1 MAELEI
7 HHEHEGGEKDPFGL
21 KVGVLASILAV
32 LLAVVTIASHR
43 AHTEAVLLKADA
55 NDKWSYYQSKKIKLH
70 NIELGEELV
79 GLLAVK
85 SDDSAKALTRMA
97 GDKKRYDKD
106 SKEAQEQAEILE
118 HSVEKSEARALR
130 YDVGEGLIEIGL
142 VLSSLY
148 FIAKKKYFPAMGV
161 AAGIAGT
168 IAAIAG
174 LLI

>member
-70 NIELGEELV
+70 NIELGEELI
-79 GLLAVK
+79 GLLAAK
-85 SDDSAKALTRMA
+85 NDDSAKALTRMA

-106 SKEAQEQAEILE
+106 SKEAQEQAETLE

-161 AAGIAGT
+161 AAGIAGAS
-168 IAAIAG
+168 AAIAG